1 MAAVWA
7 RSRSELRARWRSW
20 VGLMLLLGLAG
31 GVAMALVAGARRTD
45 TAYDRLVAAERPAD
59 LEFTASNLR
68 EVAEGR
74 DPVTLEQ
81 LERLPGLAESGRF
94 LEFAA
99 DLGDNRSLVTDTY
112 FETIAPVDQDALG
125 FVARWKLLAGR
136 HADPGRVDEAVV
148 GFTVAEQYRLRVGSQ
163 LRLRMLTREEA
174 EALYQDGTVIRLPPA
189 TAGRWVDLRVV
200 GVVAPVRQFP
210 PRVGVEVGAV
220 TLTPAF
226 ARAFSDRY
234 PVDERLGVRAAD
246 ADGRQRFVARVER
259 LTRKPLA
266 EVADTR
272 ADGAALTRR
281 ALHLPAVAL
290 RLLAALAAGAS
301 LLVAGQALARQ
312 AYLESAD
319 FPTLRAL
326 GMSGGQ
332 LWGTGMLRAAM
343 VGAGGAV
350 AAVAVSVALSGL
362 FPLGL
367 AATAE
372 PRPGPAADG
381 MLLAAGAGL
390 FLAAVLVLAA
400 APAWR
405 AVKTGRDDAPAAR
418 PSAVAAALAGAGVS
432 PPGVV
437 GVRLALEP
445 GRGRSAMPVRAT
457 ALAAV
462 VAVAALASAL
472 TLGASLDHFL
482 RTPRLYGWNWDVGIG
497 DGAGPGLDGRIDR
510 LLQGGPPVEE
520 LSAGTIAL
528 LEFGGGGPALVMT
541 WATQSVQGSIT
552 PTVIDGRAP
561 AGPDE
566 ILLGGRTLEAAGVRV
581 GDWVEVRPVV
591 VGWQVLEET
600 VPPRRL
606 RVVGTGVLPLEG
618 GLIGEGAAIT
628 WEGLV
633 RLVPAPPSPARNL
646 LLLRWAPGTDA
657 ERASAGLVGETRR
670 LIFPQAPGDVAN
682 FGRVENLPVLMAA
695 LVAAV
700 ATAMLAHALV
710 TSIRRRRRDLAVLKS
725 LGFTRGQVSSTVAWQ
740 ATALVALALTIGLP
754 VGVAAGRGLWTLFA
768 TRIYVLPEPVV
779 PLQAIL
785 VLIPATV
792 LVANLVAAVP
802 AWMAA
807 RTRPATVLRAE

>member
-1 MAAVWA
+1 MAAVWVRA
-7 RSRSELRARWRSW
+7 AAELRRRWRSW

-31 GVAMALVAGARRTD
+31 GVAMAVVAGARRTD
-45 TAYDRLVAAERPAD
+45 TAYDRLVDTEQPAD
-59 LEFTASNLR
+59 LEFRASNLQ

-99 DLGDNRSLVTDTY
+99 DQGDNRSLVTDTS
-112 FETIAPVDQDALG
+112 FETIAPVDQGALG
-125 FVARWKLLAGR
+125 FVARWKLLGGR

-148 GFTVAEQYRLRVGSQ
+148 GFTVAEQYGLRVGSP
-163 LRLRMLTREEA
+163 LRLRLLASEEA
-174 EALYQDGTVIRLPPA
+174 GALYQDGTLVRLPPA
-189 TAGRWVDLRVV
+189 SAGRWVDLRVV
-200 GVVAPVRQFP
+200 GVVAPARQFP

-226 ARAFSDRY
+226 ARVFSDRY
-234 PVDERLGVRAAD
+234 PVDERLRVRAAD
-246 ADGRQRFVARVER
+246 ADGRQRLVARVER
-259 LTRKPLA
+259 LTRRPID
-266 EVADTR
+266 EVADTG
-272 ADGAALTRR
+272 ADAAALTRR

-290 RLLAALAAGAS
+290 QLLAALAAGAA

-312 AYLESAD
+312 AYLESAE

-332 LWGTGMLRAAM
+332 LWGTGMLRAAI

-350 AAVAVSVALSGL
+350 VAVAVSLALSGL

-381 MLLAAGAGL
+381 MVLAAGAGL
-390 FLAAVLVLAA
+390 FLAAVLALAA

-405 AVKTGRDDAPAAR
+405 AVKLGRDNAPTTRA
-418 PSAVAAALAGAGVS
+418 SAVAAALAGAGFP

-445 GRGRSAMPVRAT
+445 GRGGTAMPVRAT

-510 LLQGGPPVEE
+510 LLKGGPPVEE
-520 LSAGTIAL
+520 LSSGTIAL
-528 LEFGGGGPALVMT
+528 LEFGGGGPAIVMT
-541 WATQSVQGSIT
+541 WATQPVQGAIT
-552 PTVIDGRAP
+552 PTVIDGRTP

-581 GDWVEVRPVV
+581 GDQVEVRPVA
-591 VGWQVLEET
+591 VGWQFLEEA

-628 WEGLV
+628 WDGLD
-633 RLVPAPPSPARNL
+633 RLVPASPKPPRNL

-657 ERASAGLVGETRR
+657 ERATAGLVGETRR
-670 LIFPQAPGDVAN
+670 LILPQEPADVAN
-682 FGRVENLPVLMAA
+682 FGRVDNLPVLMAA
-695 LVAAV
+695 LVAAM
-700 ATAMLAHALV
+700 ATAMLAHVLV
-710 TSIRRRRRDLAVLKS
+710 TSIRRRRRDLAVLKT

-740 ATALVALALTIGLP
+740 ATAVVALALTIGLP
-754 VGVAAGRGLWTLFA
+754 VGVAAGRWLWTLFA
-768 TRIYVLPEPVV
+768 TRIYALPEPVV

-807 RTRPATVLRAE
+807 RTRPATVLRSE